1 MEFAYTPRQ
10 AELRQRALDLAAVI
24 AKYED
29 ECEQNNG
36 LGTDAIAAIKEAVL
50 AAGLN
55 AINVPVR
62 WGGAGLSVLDQVIV
76 QDALGS
82 LTNALWDTVW
92 RPANPLLA
100 CTPAQRERYLI
111 PAARG
116 QRRDAVAITE
126 ESSGSDPSTART
138 RAVQDGAG
146 YRITGNKWFVT
157 VGDAADFLLVL
168 ASVGPQDAP
177 TMFLVDR
184 DAPGVSIARVP
195 RYTHTFVYEHPEF
208 AFDNVPVGADA
219 VLGEV
224 GQGYELTRDWFTE
237 ERLMIAART
246 IGAAERAL
254 TLATEWAASRITGGE
269 PLINRQ
275 LIRGMIADS
284 VVDIAVNRAFTHQ
297 VAWEFDQAA
306 SLGKPSPGRPSLG
319 EPGVVKPRDRKTLH
333 ARAATAKLA
342 ASEASNRVVDRA
354 QQIFGGRGYMRDY
367 PVERLWRE
375 LRVDRIW
382 EGTSEIQR
390 LIIANEA
397 AKRGLTGLL
406 EFPVLEAAVPESPVI
421 ESPLFAG
428 AEE

>member
-1 MEFAYTPRQ
+1 MEFAYTPRLS
-10 AELRQRALDLAAVI
+10 ALRQQALDLTSVI

-36 LGTDAIAAIKEAVL
+36 LGPEAHRAIREAVL
-50 AAGLN
+50 ATGLQ
-55 AINVPVR
+55 AINVPAQ
-62 WGGAGLSVLDQVIV
+62 WGGAGLTVLEQVVV
-76 QDALGS
+76 QDVLGS

-100 CTPAQRERYLI
+100 CTPAQRDRYLI

-116 QRRDAVAITE
+116 ERRDAVAITE
-126 ESSGSDPSTART
+126 SESGSDPAAART
-138 RAVQDGAG
+138 TASADGDG

-168 ASVGPQDAP
+168 AVAEAGP
-177 TMFLVDR
+177 TLFLVDR
-184 DAPGVSIARVP
+184 DAPGVSVVRTP

-208 AFDNVPVGADA
+208 AFDNVWVSSGQ
-219 VLGEV
+219 VLGDV

-254 TLATEWAASRITGGE
+254 TLAIDWAAHRQQGGE
-269 PLINRQ
+269 PLISRQ
-275 LIRGMIADS
+275 FIRGMIADS

-297 VAWEFDQAA
+297 VAWEFDQ
-306 SLGKPSPGRPSLG
+306 GGN
-319 EPGVVKPRDRKTLH
+319 RKTLH

-342 ASEASNRVVDRA
+342 ASEASNRVADRA
-354 QQIFGGRGYMRDY
+354 VQIFGGRGYMRDN
-367 PVERLWRE
+367 PVERIWRE

-397 AKRGLTGLL
+397 AKRGLDDLLGFTGR
-406 EFPVLEAAVPESPVI
+406 
-421 ESPLFAG
+421 G
-428 AEE
+428 

>member
-1 MEFAYTPRQ
+1 MDFAYPPRL
-10 AELRQRALDLAAVI
+10 AGLRRQALDLAAVI
-24 AKYED
+24 GKYED

-36 LGTDAIAAIKEAVL
+36 LGPEAHAVIREAVL
-50 AAGLN
+50 AAGLQ
-55 AINVPVR
+55 AINVPSQ
-62 WGGAGLSVLDQVIV
+62 WGGAGLTVLEQVVV

-111 PAARG
+111 PDARG
-116 QRRDAVAITE
+116 ERRDAVAITE
-126 ESSGSDPSTART
+126 ETSGSNPAAIATL
-138 RAVQDGAG
+138 AVRDGDG

-157 VGDAADFLLVL
+157 VGDAADFLIVL
-168 ASVGPQDAP
+168 AAVGHQDAP
-177 TMFLVDR
+177 TLFLVDR
-184 DAPGVSIARVP
+184 DAPGVGIVRTP

-208 AFDNVPVGADA
+208 AFDHVRVGADA
-219 VLGEV
+219 VLGGV

-254 TLATEWAASRITGGE
+254 ILATQWAATRQAGGE

-275 LIRGMIADS
+275 LIRAMIADS

-297 VAWEFDQAA
+297 VAWEFDQA
-306 SLGKPSPGRPSLG
+306 PGG
-319 EPGVVKPRDRKTLH
+319 DHAHRKTLH

-342 ASEASNRVVDRA
+342 ASEASNRVADRA
-354 QQIFGGRGYMRDY
+354 VQIFGGRGYMRDN
-367 PVERLWRE
+367 PVERIWRE

-390 LIIANEA
+390 LIIGNEA
-397 AKRGLTGLL
+397 AKRGLDGLL
-406 EFPVLEAAVPESPVI
+406 SFTGQD
-421 ESPLFAG
+421 FAG
-428 AEE
+428 QEQP